1 MRLHSFVLGAL
12 LLWAAAANATIYG
25 SVHGLI
31 HDPQHRPVEGAA
43 VTLRAESSEWAKTV
57 ASDARG
63 EFRFDAVPLGGYR
76 VSVTAEGF
84 AAQSEALLLQSQR
97 DAEMHFSLQ
106 IAKTQ
111 ASVEVAES
119 AAEVNTESATAA
131 TVISRADMQRTPGAD
146 QTNSL
151 AMITNYVPGAYMVH
165 DQLHVRGGHQVSWLL
180 DGVPVPNT
188 NIASNVGPQFDPKD
202 MDYLEVQRGGFSAE
216 YGDRAY
222 GVFNV
227 VTRSGFE
234 RNREGEFVGSY
245 GNFNTTND
253 QLSLGSHTQNL
264 AWYGSLSGYRSDLGL
279 ETPVPEVIHDQTA
292 GLSGFGSVIYNRT
305 PEDQLRFLGS
315 VRGDHYRIP
324 NTQEQQGCVT
334 DCARDVEDERD
345 TFVNFS
351 WLHTAAPGVLFTVSP
366 FFHFNRAN
374 YIGGAADP
382 IQALDDRGSSYAG
395 GVVQAAITRGKHNA
409 HFGIQGFAQHDNQ
422 FFSLLQSSSAS
433 NATERDVV
441 WGSLASLY
449 AEDQYKVLPWLTL
462 DGGVRLTRFS
472 GGKVENIADPR
483 VGAAI
488 RVPKLSWVLRGF
500 FGRYYQ
506 APPLLSITG
515 PLLAE
520 AVSSGVGF
528 LPLNGERDQQ
538 INYGLTVPLR
548 GWVLDVDYFRT
559 NAKNFF
565 DHDALLNSNIF
576 IPLTIQ
582 NARIKGTEVT
592 LRGPQVAHRFSV
604 HAAWSH
610 QFAQG
615 RGGVT
620 GGLTDFSPPPDNNY
634 FFLDHDQR
642 DTVSFGVDGRL
653 PWRSWAAANVA
664 VGTGF
669 LNGDGM
675 TAPTHMGAHATL
687 DLSCG
692 KTVGEN
698 WSLGVTATNL
708 GNGRYQLDNSNTFGG
723 THWNYGRQ
731 VYAQV
736 KYRFRF

>member
-1 MRLHSFVLGAL
+1 MRFHSIALGVL
-12 LLWAAAANATIYG
+12 LLWTAAADATIYG
-25 SVHGLI
+25 SVRGLI
-31 HDPQHRPVEGAA
+31 HDPQHRPVQAAGA
-43 VTLRAESSEWAKTV
+43 TLQSESSDWNKTV
-57 ASDARG
+57 TTDARG
-63 EFRFDAVPLGGYR
+63 EFRFDAVPLGRYR
-76 VSVTAEGF
+76 LSVTAEGF
-84 AAQSEALLLQSQR
+84 TTQTESLLLQSQR

-106 IAKTQ
+106 IAKAQ
-111 ASVEVAES
+111 ASVEVSES
-119 AAEVNTESATAA
+119 AAEVNTESSTAA
-131 TVISRADMQRTPGAD
+131 TVISRAEMQRTPGAD
-146 QTNSL
+146 QSNSL

-234 RNREGEFVGSY
+234 RHREGEFVASY

-253 QLSLGSHTQNL
+253 QLSFGSHTENL
-264 AWYGSLSGYRSDLGL
+264 AWYGSFSGYRSDLGL
-279 ETPVPEVIHDQTA
+279 ETPVSETIHDQTA

-305 PEDQLRFLGS
+305 PSDQLRFLAS

-324 NTQEQQGCVT
+324 NTQDQQACVT

-366 FFHFNRAN
+366 FYHFNRAN
-374 YIGGAADP
+374 YIGGAVDP
-382 IQALDDRGSSYAG
+382 VQALDDRGSSYVG

-409 HFGIQGFAQHDNQ
+409 HIGLQDFAQHDNQ
-422 FFSLLQSSSAS
+422 LFAIFSGGSGPR
-433 NATERDVV
+433 ERDIV
-441 WGSLASLY
+441 WGSLMSLY
-449 AEDQYKVLPWLTL
+449 AEDEYKVLPWLTL
-462 DGGVRLTRFS
+462 NGGVRLTRFS
-472 GGKVENIADPR
+472 GGPVENIADPR

-488 RVPKLSWVLRGF
+488 RVPKLGWVLRGF

-506 APPLLSITG
+506 APPLLSVTG
-515 PLLAE
+515 PVLAD
-520 AVSSGVGF
+520 AQDQGFGF
-528 LPLNGERDQQ
+528 LPLRGERDQQ
-538 INYGLTVPLR
+538 LNFGLTIPLH
-548 GWVLDVDYFRT
+548 GWTLDADSFRT

-576 IPLTIQ
+576 IPLTIE
-582 NARIKGTEVT
+582 NVRIKGTEVV
-592 LRGPQVAHRFSV
+592 LHSPRLAYGVGV

-620 GGLTDFSPPPDNNY
+620 GGLTDFTPPADNNY

-642 DTVSFGVDGRL
+642 DTLSIGVNTRL
-653 PWRSWAAANVA
+653 PWRSWASANV
-664 VGTGF
+664 GYGSGF
-669 LNGDGM
+669 VNGDGPEHLPSHTM
-675 TAPTHMGAHATL
+675 C
-687 DLSCG
+687 DLSLG
-692 KTVGEN
+692 KTFGEN
-698 WSLGVTATNL
+698 WSLGLTALNVTNS
-708 GNGRYQLDNSNTFGG
+708 RYQLDNSNTFGG
-723 THWNYGRQ
+723 THWDYGRQ